1 MIQSSEGAVGIPVDN
16 APARTYAERL
26 AEGILAYQRCA
37 ACGSAIFYP
46 RVICQA
52 CGSSDL
58 TWQSCAGL
66 GTVYSVTAISQRND
80 VPYTVV
86 LVDLDEGFRMMSTVV
101 GVPAEQVRI
110 GQRVRGHVETTG
122 DEPRPV
128 FKLEEAQ

>member
-26 AEGILAYQRCA
+26 AEGILAYQRCVP
-37 ACGSAIFYP
+37 CGSAIFYP
-46 RVICQA
+46 RVICPA
-52 CGSSDL
+52 CGSTEL
-58 TWQSCAGL
+58 AWHSCAGL
-66 GTVYSVTAISQRND
+66 GTVYSVTAISRRDD
-80 VPYTVV
+80 VPYTVA
-86 LVDLDEGFRMMSTVV
+86 LIDLDEGFRMMSTVV

-128 FKLEEAQ
+128 FELEEAQ